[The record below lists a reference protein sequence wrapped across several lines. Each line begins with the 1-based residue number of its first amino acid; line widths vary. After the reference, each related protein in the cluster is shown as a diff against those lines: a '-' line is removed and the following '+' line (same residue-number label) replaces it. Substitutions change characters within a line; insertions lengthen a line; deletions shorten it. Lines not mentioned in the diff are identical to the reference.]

1 MTIEGAATAA
11 HGGALTARVI
21 EVVRRDPAASALAY
35 QDGLVHRDTGSYTAL
50 FRHDEYGPRMRRH
63 AAHCF
68 DGAEC
73 AEYPF

>member
-11 HGGALTARVI
+11 HGGALTA
-21 EVVRRDPAASALAY
+21 PAY
-35 QDGLVHRDTGSYTAL
+35 QDGLVHRDTGSCTAL

-63 AAHCF
+63 AAHRF